1 MVRVTFT
8 RNLQRHI
15 ACPTDSV
22 RACTVRDALVAAFA
36 NNEQAR
42 GYVLDD
48 RGALRRHMIVFVNGQ
63 AIKDRDAQSDP
74 VPDGAEIYVMQAL
87 SGG

>member
-8 RNLQRHI
+8 ENIQRHVS
-15 ACPTDSV
+15 CPPDEV
-22 RACTVRDALVAAFA
+22 RGRTVREVLETVFTYNRA
-36 NNEQAR
+36 AR

-63 AIKDRDAQSDP
+63 AVADRTSLSDS
-74 VPDGAEIYVMQAL
+74 VPDGAEVYVMQAL

>member
-8 RNLQRHI
+8 DNLRRHVE
-15 ACPTDSV
+15 CPPTSV
-22 RACTVRDALVAAFA
+22 AGANIRDVLAAVFVANPRAK
-36 NNEQAR
+36 

-48 RGALRRHMIVFVNGQ
+48 QGGVRRHMIVFVNGQ
-63 AIKDRDAQSDP
+63 AIQDRTGLSDT
-74 VPDGAEIYVMQAL
+74 VPDGAEVYVMQAL